1 MPTFTGS
8 IEQVFAKMERGFDC
22 LEENLDEI
30 ALPVMKAL
38 EGAMTQRIHNEGKK
52 SDGSSIG
59 TYSARYAKY
68 RQSKGRQTGYVDLED
83 TSTLRSALQTGE
95 VNGKPVLMLNPN
107 VGYEKSSKRAKEIA
121 GYHEEHYGEL
131 YKPTNEEMDEV
142 KEIVKLQLK
151 KQVKECFR

>member
-1 MPTFTGS
+1 MPTFTGT
-8 IEQVFAKMERGFDC
+8 IDEVITKMERGFDC
-22 LEENLDEI
+22 LEKNLDAV
-30 ALPVMKAL
+30 ALPAMKSL
-38 EGAMTQRIHNEGKK
+38 EGAMGQRIHNDGKK

-59 TYSARYAKY
+59 EYSARYAKY

-121 GYHEEHYGEL
+121 GYHEDHYGEI
-131 YKPTNEEMDEV
+131 YKPTKDEMEEV
-142 KEIVKLQLK
+142 KEIIKLQLG
-151 KQVKECFR
+151 KQVKKCFR